1 MKPRF
6 YALPSSI
13 PYHKIANILTLRR
26 PLGELPLNIVRGKE
40 LTPKMRGKIL
50 GMKAARHEIL
60 FIIVRLKVSR
70 KACKTTI
77 DQDELRTD
85 AHTLPRPSLKKSFT
99 PLDKRNIL

>member
-26 PLGELPLNIVRGKE
+26 PLRELPLNIVRGKE